1 MSVQIS
7 LGEPDSLHSTVLQK
21 TMIRDVISRRS
32 QLDLLSKNNQP
43 KRSIQES
50 QEVIFRYLLTIV
62 KEWQPSEV
70 LGEFKRLF
78 IYHVD
83 SNSSEALQALYE
95 IVFANNDQEFRNTL
109 KRSCYILINN
119 WDATRQH
126 QPIRELVHLFEDST
140 VTRQTASPTLK
151 RLRQWLYNFAK
162 SKDYDDLKL
171 FVAKYDD
178 QPEQAHWSQRYTSYL
193 LVPQYT
199 DLQNPREQREAARA
213 LAKQLR
219 DKFKFDLAMYIA
231 RSQSGSQPPQGKSS
245 QNPTTLGDGVLRL
258 IKTVVARRGPF
269 SYVNL
274 ANIFI
279 NQTRDLKYRDFKKS
293 LLEYLLFSINNPELV
308 ELLRKRLPEK
318 LDALYER
325 YNDDPIHSALLL
337 RTCNRLIDFL
347 TIENGQ
353 EPSALFAQLLSQGN
367 PLTIVIV
374 LLKIILICRNAR
386 TYLEMRIAELVR
398 YYGNY
403 PEEECQWIVHFMEVF
418 NITFTIYAENVRY
431 NLVRMPDDVPIP
443 DNNQY
448 KIFSQLRYEEGAES
462 GMDELS
468 EQVIEPEI
476 SPEETMG

>member
-1 MSVQIS
+1 
-7 LGEPDSLHSTVLQK
+7 
-21 TMIRDVISRRS
+21 MIRDVIPRRS
-32 QLDLLSKNNQP
+32 QLDLLSKSNQP

-83 SNSSEALQALYE
+83 SASSEALQALYE

-126 QPIRELVHLFEDST
+126 QPIRDLVHLFEDAT

-151 RLRQWLYNFAK
+151 RLRQWIHDFAK

-171 FVAKYDD
+171 FVAKYDE
-178 QPEQAHWSQRYTSYL
+178 PEKAHWSQRYTSYL

-231 RSQSGSQPPQGKSS
+231 RSQSGSQPQGKNP

-318 LDALYER
+318 LDGLYDR
-325 YNDDPIHSALLL
+325 YDDEPIQSALLL

-353 EPSALFAQLLSQGN
+353 EPSSLFAQLLSQGN

-386 TYLEMRIAELVR
+386 TYLETRIGELVR

-431 NLVRMPDDVPIP
+431 NLVRMPEDVPLP

-448 KIFSQLRYEEGAES
+448 KIFSQLRYEEGVEAEVE
-462 GMDELS
+462 ELP
-468 EQVIEPEI
+468 EAAIEPDL
-476 SPEETMG
+476 SPEEEAD